1 MNICGFVRL
10 NNRCYSV
17 TLTRQSPKLIDLC
30 VTAGGKYP
38 TRNKHYLLFITT
50 IGLHMYILATYMAAS
65 LVLYK
70 EFCIFHSEQLGNK
83 IRGHSAATM
92 YILVQNIF
100 AVKVQIKDL

>member
-1 MNICGFVRL
+1 
-10 NNRCYSV
+10 
-17 TLTRQSPKLIDLC
+17 
-30 VTAGGKYP
+30 
-38 TRNKHYLLFITT
+38 
-50 IGLHMYILATYMAAS
+50 MYILATYMAAS